1 MNNEDNMDNSGEAT
15 DQPHAFQVESE
26 EPVSSNLTQLTDDIT
41 NQLARAF
48 HITDHHDDP
57 LFLPALFTNPVNTT
71 TTEQH
76 IREEPDGMS
85 LDSSPQILHSVS
97 GTSALL
103 NTQQSPST
111 TAASH
116 EVNNTTAAARSLA
129 GILKKNKGGKTG
141 KKVKFAAPP
150 GKVVKCY
157 KSSQAMASW
166 LRPLKSILQIVSSKD
181 RQTAKLD
188 KKKVIVVM
196 PGHQLLDGG
205 DDKDKDKDEEGAG
218 TDYHNSFPVVG
229 ASSIDDLVEYIRQA
243 TACPKQTRNLKDY
256 WKHQRGGDVRTW
268 GYRNPWC
275 TKCYG
280 ECPICGTACCVYE
293 ELKRAVSDEASDP
306 LVSRDRRRI
315 MDLMGSVGAYI
326 KDASTFSLCS
336 TPGCGKHVCPSCC
349 GICPDKRCRD
359 VQCKRCC
366 LGVQGRSLGRMRLAR
381 VVSGAPRYEARQYHD
396 EVTIIMPMTFVVKR
410 SQRNLRIHWPLKGG
424 MEESSVEDGSFDAHT
439 SRSPR
444 SGEVEAEANQPRAGA
459 VTCHRLARLR
469 TAPQLCQS
477 HEQLAAETASTQP
490 PNANRQHLVSTGC
503 ASQTFKMRTYDD
515 SFSGQKIY
523 PGKGKLYVRGDSKIF
538 RFQNGKSESLFLQRK
553 NPRRIAWTVLY
564 RRQHK
569 KGISEEVAKKRT
581 RRVVKSQ
588 RAIVGASLDVIK
600 ERRAQRPEA
609 RAAARQQAIKDAKEK
624 KAANESR
631 KRAEKAKAAASG
643 AKPAQRIQSKQGA
656 KGSAPKVA
664 AKSR

>member
-15 DQPHAFQVESE
+15 DQPHAFQAESE

-97 GTSALL
+97 GTGALL

-141 KKVKFAAPP
+141 KKVKFAALP

-181 RQTAKLD
+181 RQTAKRD

-196 PGHQLLDGG
+196 PKHQLSDGG
-205 DDKDKDKDEEGAG
+205 NGKDKDKDEEGAG
-218 TDYHNSFPVVG
+218 TDYHDSFPVVG

-315 MDLMGSVGAYI
+315 MDLMESVAESMSAHPVAEY
-326 KDASTFSLCS
+326 ARTSVAEMYSA
-336 TPGCGKHVCPSCC
+336 
-349 GICPDKRCRD
+349 
-359 VQCKRCC
+359 
-366 LGVQGRSLGRMRLAR
+366 RSLGRMRLAR

-396 EVTIIMPMTFVVKR
+396 EVTIIMPMTSVVKR

-424 MEESSVEDGSFDAHT
+424 MEESSVEDGSFDGI
-439 SRSPR
+439 RSL
-444 SGEVEAEANQPRAGA
+444 SVWI
-459 VTCHRLARLR
+459 
-469 TAPQLCQS
+469 
-477 HEQLAAETASTQP
+477 
-490 PNANRQHLVSTGC
+490 
-503 ASQTFKMRTYDD
+503 M
-515 SFSGQKIY
+515 
-523 PGKGKLYVRGDSKIF
+523 
-538 RFQNGKSESLFLQRK
+538 SE
-553 NPRRIAWTVLY
+553 
-564 RRQHK
+564 H
-569 KGISEEVAKKRT
+569 
-581 RRVVKSQ
+581 
-588 RAIVGASLDVIK
+588 
-600 ERRAQRPEA
+600 
-609 RAAARQQAIKDAKEK
+609 
-624 KAANESR
+624 
-631 KRAEKAKAAASG
+631 
-643 AKPAQRIQSKQGA
+643 
-656 KGSAPKVA
+656 
-664 AKSR
+664 